1 MGIANQAFSASNKAD
16 ESKRSMSELEERD
29 QEAYARGDI
38 DIRFDQWRKEMD
50 RKNSGSAGD
59 KLVA

>member
-1 MGIANQAFSASNKAD
+1 MG
-16 ESKRSMSELEERD
+16 ELEERD

-50 RKNSGSAGD
+50 RKNFGSEGD